1 MSERTQQ
8 ETVELLREVKSV
20 LSSINRS
27 RHHQVE
33 IEGDDPAYWQREEW
47 VNWAV
52 GEVLPRVEAAL
63 DAHIG
68 EANEKAQPQPGAVA
82 ELLREAGEWISR
94 FSFGGADSIEL
105 EARITSSL
113 AGRLPE
119 PSRAACQLPPSQ
131 DHMAELL
138 REALKKLQFGD
149 GYYRNFD
156 LARRLEKALQG
167 APADHIA
174 DASNMVPKC
183 GCHTCQPVTL
193 ENMRFVACPECGN
206 KRCPKANDHR
216 NACTGSN
223 EPGQPGSAYQAPKG
237 WRLVPEYPTDSM
249 LAHGQDL
256 ALIQRHDGSA
266 GYLANL
272 EQVWAVMVCAAPKPS
287 QEEQA

>member
-20 LSSINRS
+20 LSSINRG

-63 DAHIG
+63 ADHIG
-68 EANEKAQPQPGAVA
+68 E
-82 ELLREAGEWISR
+82 
-94 FSFGGADSIEL
+94 
-105 EARITSSL
+105 
-113 AGRLPE
+113 
-119 PSRAACQLPPSQ
+119 
-131 DHMAELL
+131 
-138 REALKKLQFGD
+138 
-149 GYYRNFD
+149 
-156 LARRLEKALQG
+156 
-167 APADHIA
+167 
-174 DASNMVPKC
+174 
-183 GCHTCQPVTL
+183 
-193 ENMRFVACPECGN
+193 
-206 KRCPKANDHR
+206 ANDHR

-256 ALIQRHDGSA
+256 ALIQRHEGSA

-272 EQVWAVMVCAAPKPS
+272 EQVWAVMVCAAPAPS
-287 QEEQA
+287 PSPYIGMRMGHPDGDYSYLCGNEYCRGAR

>member
-33 IEGDDPAYWQREEW
+33 IEGDDPAYWQRDEW

-68 EANEKAQPQPGAVA
+68 EANEKAQSQPGAV
-82 ELLREAGEWISR
+82 
-94 FSFGGADSIEL
+94 
-105 EARITSSL
+105 
-113 AGRLPE
+113 
-119 PSRAACQLPPSQ
+119 
-131 DHMAELL
+131 AELL

-256 ALIQRHDGSA
+256 ALIQRHDVSA

-287 QEEQA
+287 QGEQA

>member
-68 EANEKAQPQPGAVA
+68 EAN
-82 ELLREAGEWISR
+82 
-94 FSFGGADSIEL
+94 
-105 EARITSSL
+105 
-113 AGRLPE
+113 
-119 PSRAACQLPPSQ
+119 
-131 DHMAELL
+131 
-138 REALKKLQFGD
+138 
-149 GYYRNFD
+149 
-156 LARRLEKALQG
+156 EKALQG

-287 QEEQA
+287 QGEQA

>member
-52 GEVLPRVEAAL
+52 NEVLPRVDAAL
-63 DAHIG
+63 AAHIG
-68 EANEKAQPQPGAVA
+68 EVNEMAQPHA
-82 ELLREAGEWISR
+82 
-94 FSFGGADSIEL
+94 
-105 EARITSSL
+105 
-113 AGRLPE
+113 
-119 PSRAACQLPPSQ
+119 
-131 DHMAELL
+131 
-138 REALKKLQFGD
+138 
-149 GYYRNFD
+149 
-156 LARRLEKALQG
+156 
-167 APADHIA
+167 
-174 DASNMVPKC
+174 MV
-183 GCHTCQPVTL
+183 
-193 ENMRFVACPECGN
+193 
-206 KRCPKANDHR
+206 
-216 NACTGSN
+216 
-223 EPGQPGSAYQAPKG
+223 PKG